1 MVAILREADRGS
13 VVEAARQHK
22 ISEQTIYIW
31 RKRFGVL
38 DANDVK
44 RLRELESENAR
55 LKRMLAEREMAID
68 TLKEINR
75 RKW

>member
-1 MVAILREADRGS
+1 MEIGGIT
-13 VVEAARQHK
+13 QHK

>member
-1 MVAILREADRGS
+1 MGILREADR
-13 VVEAARQHK
+13 VPVAEVARKHR

-38 DANDVK
+38 KPADVK
-44 RLRELESENAR
+44 RLRALEQENAR
-55 LKRMLAEREMAID
+55 LKKLVVERDLELEVM
-68 TLKEINR
+68 KEINR